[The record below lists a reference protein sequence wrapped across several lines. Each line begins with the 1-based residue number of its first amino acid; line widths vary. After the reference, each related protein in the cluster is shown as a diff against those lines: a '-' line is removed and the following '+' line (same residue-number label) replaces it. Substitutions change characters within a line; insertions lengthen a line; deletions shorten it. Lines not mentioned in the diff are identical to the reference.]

1 MTARIDDDPF
11 ENDPARW
18 GHSLAN
24 LGEILIGCLDARGAK
39 SVVEIGAYAGD
50 LTRVLLDWAE
60 KDGARV
66 LAVEPT
72 PHARLLELSES
83 RADLEL
89 VQEPS
94 HEALRHIPVPDA
106 LIIDGDH
113 NYYTVSEEL
122 RLIDE
127 RAPGREIPLLLLH
140 DVGWPHGRRDAY
152 WNPERIPEEA
162 RQPMAERPFIFP
174 GESGVVDNGMPMYAA
189 AEREGGARNGVL
201 TALEDFLERRADLR
215 VAVLSPFFGF
225 AAAWHREAPWAGSVA
240 EFLEPWD
247 RNPVLE
253 RLEGNRLY
261 HLAIG
266 HARAQKLRWATQALE
281 EEREENAR
289 LRQRVA
295 ELERQRSHVTR
306 PGTG

>member
-24 LGEILIGCLDARGAK
+24 LGEILIGCLDARGAT

-66 LAVEPT
+66 LSVEPT
-72 PHARLLELSES
+72 PHARLVELSES
-83 RADLEL
+83 RDDLEL

-94 HEALRHIPVPDA
+94 HEALRHIPLPDA

-127 RAPGREIPLLLLH
+127 RAPGPEIPLLLLH

-152 WNPERIPEEA
+152 WNPERIPEDA

-174 GESGVVDNGMPMYAA
+174 GEPGVVDNGMPMYAA

-201 TALEDFLERRADLR
+201 TALEDFLQGRGDMR

-225 AAAWHREAPWAGSVA
+225 AVAWHRDAPRAVA
-240 EFLEPWD
+240 VDEFLEPWD
-247 RNPVLE
+247 RHPVLE
-253 RLEGNRLY
+253 RLEANRLY

-266 HARAQKLRWATQALE
+266 HARAQKLRWATGALE

-289 LRQRVA
+289 LRQRMA
-295 ELERQRSHVTR
+295 ELERQRSHVAR